1 MLLKKYGIHLALIIA
16 CSFIILVPFL
26 KDEPDPEKVRRAS
39 VAAMDFLQLID
50 KGEFETARKEGAE
63 LLKQKVTLNGWIA
76 KLDGVQTTLGSVID
90 REQIDVSYSTTAK
103 DSPDG
108 EYVMLTF
115 NSKYKRK
122 IDVKETII
130 VMLDK
135 NRGWRVAGYFF
146 K

>member
-1 MLLKKYGIHLALIIA
+1 LFLKKYGIHIALLIA
-16 CSFIILVPFL
+16 SAAIILVPYL
-26 KDEPDPEKVRRAS
+26 KDEPDPEKINRAT
-39 VAAMDFLQLID
+39 AAAFEFLQRID
-50 KGEFETARKEGAE
+50 NNDFEEARKEGAT
-63 LLKQKVTLNGWIA
+63 LLKERETLIGWVE
-76 KLDGVQTTLGSVID
+76 KLRGVRNSLGSVIE
-90 REQIDVSYSTTAK
+90 REQIEVSYSTSAK

-115 NSKYKRK
+115 NSQYQKR
-122 IDVKETII
+122 VAVSETVI

>member
-1 MLLKKYGIHLALIIA
+1 MFLKKYGIHIALLIA
-16 CSFIILVPFL
+16 SAAIILVPYL
-26 KDEPDPEKVRRAS
+26 KDEPDPEKINRATT
-39 VAAMDFLQLID
+39 AAFEFLQRID
-50 KGEFETARKEGAE
+50 NNDFEEARKEGAA
-63 LLKQKVTLNGWIA
+63 LLKERETLIGWVE
-76 KLDGVQTTLGSVID
+76 KLRGVRNSLGSVIE
-90 REQIDVSYSTTAK
+90 RKQIEVSYSTSAK

-115 NSKYKRK
+115 NSQYQKR
-122 IDVKETII
+122 VAVSETVI

>member
-1 MLLKKYGIHLALIIA
+1 LFLKKYGIHIALIFA
-16 CSFIILVPFL
+16 CSLIILVPLL
-26 KDEPDPEKVRRAS
+26 KDEPDPEKVRKAT

-50 KGEFETARKEGAE
+50 AQQYETARKEGAT
-63 LLKQKVTLNGWIA
+63 LLKERETLTGWIA
-76 KLDGVQTTLGSVID
+76 KLSGVRSDLGPAMD
-90 REQIDVSYSTTAK
+90 RKQIEVSYSTTAK

-108 EYVMLTF
+108 EYVMLTY
-115 NSKYKRK
+115 STQYQKK
-122 IDVKETII
+122 IAVSETII

>member
-50 KGEFETARKEGAE
+50 NGEFETARKEGAE